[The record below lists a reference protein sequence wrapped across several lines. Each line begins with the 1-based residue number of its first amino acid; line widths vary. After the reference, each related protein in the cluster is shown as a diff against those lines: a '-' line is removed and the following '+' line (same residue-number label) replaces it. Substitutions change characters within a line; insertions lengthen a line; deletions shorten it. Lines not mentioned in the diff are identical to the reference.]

1 MTIEELKAD
10 LKNCR
15 IAIRVKDEEIARLKA
30 EVDKLTFRPEH
41 YLDDDGEWV
50 SNIVF
55 YRMQERLKA
64 EVERLKEDKQQ
75 LEARLDFLEN
85 PRS

>member
-1 MTIEELKAD
+1 MKNDSYYMDMYFELRDDYNHLKSEKIELMSQLEKLRASSFTT
-10 LKNCR
+10 
-15 IAIRVKDEEIARLKA
+15 AVPVEE
-30 EVDKLTFRPEH
+30 
-41 YLDDDGEWV
+41 Y
-50 SNIVF
+50 
-55 YRMQERLKA
+55 ERLKA